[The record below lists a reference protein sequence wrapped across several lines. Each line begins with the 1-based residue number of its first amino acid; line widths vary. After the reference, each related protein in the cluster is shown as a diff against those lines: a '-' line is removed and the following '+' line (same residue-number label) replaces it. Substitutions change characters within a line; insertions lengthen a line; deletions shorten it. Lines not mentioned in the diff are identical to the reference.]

1 MNPKRSSVLA
11 TLALI
16 GTVAVLF
23 VRHALFADHPV
34 GIAVQVAAVLLM
46 LWARVTFGLRSFH
59 AAANPT
65 EGGIVTSG
73 PYRFLRHPIYAAVL
87 YFVWAGVATHASA
100 VTVALGVLATLA
112 TAVRIWAE
120 EQLLAERYPDYAAYA
135 ARTKRVVPFVL

>member
-1 MNPKRSSVLA
+1 MHELLTRKRSSVLA

-73 PYRFLRHPIYAAVL
+73 PYR
-87 YFVWAGVATHASA
+87 WASTS
-100 VTVALGVLATLA
+100 
-112 TAVRIWAE
+112 
-120 EQLLAERYPDYAAYA
+120 
-135 ARTKRVVPFVL
+135 